1 MTTAESIIHTAR
13 EAQRQVAKA
22 SLRERLDE
30 LKQWRLRIGDMREDI
45 VNTITAETGKA
56 KTDALVSEILGV
68 VDYIAWLVKAAPN
81 ALGEEKVSTPLAL
94 MGKKSRIWYEPK
106 GVVLVISPWNY
117 PFHIAATTIA
127 AAFAAGNSIVL
138 KPSEYTLIDRNST
151 RLNSSHVDISYA
163 VFCLQ

>member
-1 MTTAESIIHTAR
+1 MTTAASMIQTAQ
-13 EAQRQVAKA
+13 EAQRHVAQA

-30 LKQWRLRIGDMREDI
+30 LKQWRLRIGEMREEI
-45 VNTITAETGKA
+45 VNTIATETGKA

-68 VDYIAWLVKAAPN
+68 VDYLAWLNKAAPK
-81 ALGEEKVSTPLAL
+81 ALGEEKVSTPLSL

-127 AAFAAGNSIVL
+127 AAFAAGNSIIL
-138 KPSEYTLIDRNST
+138 KPSEYTLMGG
-151 RLNSSHVDISYA
+151 
-163 VFCLQ
+163 CLKKPWRVYRC